1 MNDNFYKVIQK
12 LQQPPY
18 RVEMFE
24 DPIVMGGIGEFGG
37 EVLSGPMLVMLALH
51 PQAASRY
58 IVDQSLKGYPYLG
71 LVLAVAQGQLGAGIG
86 GELIHCLPKVV
97 FWEVKGER

>member
-1 MNDNFYKVIQK
+1 MFQK
-12 LQQPPY
+12 LQQSAN

-24 DPIVMGGIGEFGG
+24 DPIVMGGIGEFCG

-58 IVDQSLKGYPYLG
+58 IVDQSLKGNPYLG
-71 LVLAVAQGQLGAGIG
+71 LVLAVAECQLGTGIG
-86 GELIHCLPKVV
+86 GEVIHCGNKGSFLGGERRK
-97 FWEVKGER
+97 VKGER

>member
-1 MNDNFYKVIQK
+1 MFQK
-12 LQQPPY
+12 LQQSAN
-18 RVEMFE
+18 RVKMFE
-24 DPIVMGGIGEFGG
+24 NPFVMRRIGEFGG